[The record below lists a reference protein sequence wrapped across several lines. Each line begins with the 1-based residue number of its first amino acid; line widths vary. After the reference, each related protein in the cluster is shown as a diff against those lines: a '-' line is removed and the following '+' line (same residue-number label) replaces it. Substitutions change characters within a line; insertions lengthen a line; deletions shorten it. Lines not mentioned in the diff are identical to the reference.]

1 LLQGSRDHPNEIN
14 FQWDR
19 HIGCVQ
25 STPEV
30 TIKSRKNQTKEEKM
44 PSLTAETIESRL
56 RKLPGWRVE
65 AGELVRTFEFADFRA
80 ALRFVNNVGE
90 LAELAGHHPDIDIRY
105 NRVRLALTTHDA
117 GGLTDKDFDLA
128 GRIGKAA

>member
-1 LLQGSRDHPNEIN
+1 
-14 FQWDR
+14 
-19 HIGCVQ
+19 
-25 STPEV
+25 
-30 TIKSRKNQTKEEKM
+30 M

-128 GRIGKAA
+128 ARAGKAA